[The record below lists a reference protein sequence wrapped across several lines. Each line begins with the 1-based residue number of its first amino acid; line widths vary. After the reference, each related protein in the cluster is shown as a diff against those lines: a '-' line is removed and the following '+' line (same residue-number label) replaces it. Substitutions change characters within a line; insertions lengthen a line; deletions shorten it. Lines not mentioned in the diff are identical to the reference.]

1 MVERV
6 RLPAHG
12 GDRQGLAGSVGAR
25 ENMTEKAWSE
35 QQVAQLLDS
44 MIQETLPTCP
54 LCDYKVRVLRSGD
67 SIYFL
72 CSRCEIDRRVAY
84 P

>member
-1 MVERV
+1 MPAWVPGSPAPGMEV
-6 RLPAHG
+6 RA
-12 GDRQGLAGSVGAR
+12 GAR
-25 ENMTEKAWSE
+25 ETMTEKAWSE

-44 MIQETLPTCP
+44 MIQEILPTCP